1 MQERN
6 VAFGG
11 SLVRRLHDDV
21 GRFDHRMRRDV
32 PFDWKYRKAHPIALA
47 AGSVLER
54 VAGPGPHMVNS
65 LHGQGVARPGPRV
78 RAGAKIG
85 RASGRYSGCQSV
97 YIIGLSVTCKKEH
110 GS

>member
-1 MQERN
+1 MLFSVFFLLLYRDPRDLHVLTPSFPTRLASALAAGVPLLGLCRGRQEMN

-47 AGSVLER
+47 AGGVLE
-54 VAGPGPHMVNS
+54 
-65 LHGQGVARPGPRV
+65 
-78 RAGAKIG
+78 IG
-85 RASGRYSGCQSV
+85 RAHV
-97 YIIGLSVTCKKEH
+97 
-110 GS
+110 